1 MAPKCRGIL
10 LEATNA
16 VKRLTG
22 GDRAATS
29 AGAQSTSA
37 ADDDDDV
44 VDATEEYQQ
53 AKRQRQAEET
63 IDLDT
68 FKVDPRLVAEENAAL
83 QQPMQPGTGKVKVEV
98 KHERIKPEPLA

>member
-16 VKRLTG
+16 VRRLTEGSSTAG
-22 GDRAATS
+22 GHATTADARSGS
-29 AGAQSTSA
+29 ATAG
-37 ADDDDDV
+37 DDDDV

-68 FKVDPRLVAEENAAL
+68 FKVDPMLIAQENTAVQL
-83 QQPMQPGTGKVKVEV
+83 QPGTGKVKVE
-98 KHERIKPEPLA
+98 KR